1 MTSGI
6 GPSSSTKIEISNG
19 VRCWGGFQGA
29 VSSAADSWR
38 NLGGGSRSKPPK
50 RFWPFLHVKDK

>member
-19 VRCWGGFQGA
+19 IRCWGGFQGA
-29 VSSAADSWR
+29 VSSAADS
-38 NLGGGSRSKPPK
+38 
-50 RFWPFLHVKDK
+50 